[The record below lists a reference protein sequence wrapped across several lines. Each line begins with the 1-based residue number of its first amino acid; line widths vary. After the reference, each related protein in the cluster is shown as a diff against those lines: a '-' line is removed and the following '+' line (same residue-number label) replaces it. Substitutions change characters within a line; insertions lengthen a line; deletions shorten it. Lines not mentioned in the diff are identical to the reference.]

1 MKKRMI
7 QGAVLS
13 ALLLTAVA
21 APAYA
26 SPKEEANADSK
37 AALHV
42 KINKTEAAAA
52 SFFPLE
58 IAKKYAP
65 EMVKDWEEVLENMN
79 LSMTVHVQPATAVE
93 AGEYQQLEAKAIE
106 DGDIDID
113 KLKEAHQGEGKVD
126 GIFVMKKI
134 TEANDK
140 SEYAEM
146 EKMLDSEAAMDPQTT
161 AFMGAHKELHE
172 AVASEDSDAI
182 KASLA
187 KLLKL
192 YQDQN
197 QKVQAAN

>member
-37 AALHV
+37 AALYV

-65 EMVKDWEEVLENMN
+65 EMVKDWEEVLKNMN
-79 LSMTVHVQPATAVE
+79 LSMTIQVQPGSAVE

-113 KLKEAHQGEGKVD
+113 KLKEAYKGEGNMIGALVMEKTTETEDKSKYVE
-126 GIFVMKKI
+126 MKKSI
-134 TEANDK
+134 E
-140 SEYAEM
+140 SE
-146 EKMLDSEAAMDPQTT
+146 STMDPQTS
-161 AFMGAHKELHE
+161 ALMGAHKELHE

>member
-26 SPKEEANADSK
+26 SPKEEATSDSK

-42 KINKTEAAAA
+42 KISKTEAAAA

-65 EMVKDWEEVLENMN
+65 EMVKDWEEVLKNMN
-79 LSMTVHVQPATAVE
+79 VSMTVHVQSASPVE
-93 AGEYQQLEAKAIE
+93 AGEYQQLETKAIE
-106 DGDIDID
+106 DGDIDMD

-126 GIFVMKKI
+126 GIFVMKKV

-140 SEYAEM
+140 SEYVEM
-146 EKMLDSEAAMDPQTT
+146 EKIIDSEAAMDPQTS
-161 AFMGAHKELHE
+161 ALMGAHKELHE
-172 AVASEDSDAI
+172 AVASEDKNAI

-187 KLLKL
+187 QLLKL

-197 QKVQAAN
+197 QKEQAAN